1 MTTALSLPESLAAAL
16 DALSVAVARAEM
28 AAVKRLAGAGLSGDA
43 EEELAAM
50 QDDRARL
57 AQELTAALE
66 AGQALKAAHSEAETK
81 LAAAAALIEQA
92 LAAAGGE

>member
-1 MTTALSLPESLAAAL
+1 
-16 DALSVAVARAEM
+16 M
-28 AAVKRLAGAGLSGDA
+28 AAVKRLAGSGRSGDA

-57 AQELTAALE
+57 AQELASALE
-66 AGQALKAAHSEAETK
+66 AGQVLKAAHREAEAK

>member
-28 AAVKRLAGAGLSGDA
+28 AAVKRVAGTGRSADA

-66 AGQALKAAHSEAETK
+66 AGQVLKAAHSEAEAK